1 MKSKKEKIPI
11 YLKINDILQKRIAN
25 SEYETGELIPTEL
38 ELSKEFNVSRV
49 TIRKALEILKED
61 GYISQKAGYGTIALK
76 KDNVGNFT
84 LVRSIS
90 SQIDELG
97 KTFKTTKLEVNLINP
112 TIEQQELFQ
121 LNSLTR
127 LYKITRVRTTIYE
140 EPVIFSEIY
149 LKSSEMITRDDII
162 NGLYNFLRQSGIQFT
177 KYNEHITAVVGDGDI
192 LNELHMR
199 KGSALLKR
207 TRFSY
212 GSEGLIEYSI
222 NYYNPDLYEYR
233 TNFVVNLKDK
243 NKEVK

>member
-1 MKSKKEKIPI
+1 MSTKREKIPI
-11 YLKINDILQKRIAN
+11 YLKIHDILQKRIAN

-49 TIRKALEILKED
+49 TIRKALEILKEE

-84 LVRSIS
+84 LVRSVS

-112 TIEQQELFQ
+112 TTEQQELFR

-127 LYKITRVRTTIYE
+127 LYKITRVRSSTYE
-140 EPVIFSEIY
+140 EPVILSEIY
-149 LKSSEMITRDDII
+149 LKSAVKIYRDDII

-177 KYNEHITAVVGDGDI
+177 KYNEHITAVVGEKEI
-192 LNELHMR
+192 LKELHM
-199 KGSALLKR
+199 KEGSALLRR

-222 NYYNPDLYEYR
+222 NYYNPELYEYR

-243 NKEVK
+243 NKEEK